1 MLYFLQHNL
10 YQSLPCLS
18 VAMSV
23 CKMWSPGGSPWAAP
37 NGAPMYVKDPC
48 WVWKRV
54 HLGPWR
60 AQSILV
66 WNKPLE
72 SGDPSLFGQHIGA
85 PVPHFEHSHRGPS
98 THRVLAW
105 AWWFQWFHGIGVFC
119 LRLGFCY
126 RIVTYLLSSR
136 SIFDN
141 LILMFDRGLL
151 PWSACTAV
159 VMMNQPQASSSKS
172 FFATLTPGGIFLNF
186 TAMVIPDIAITLGRE
201 SVRVLYSGWGTLPT
215 SRQLLWCKEAAATS
229 TFATSEV
236 ARQDA

>member
-1 MLYFLQHNL
+1 
-10 YQSLPCLS
+10 
-18 VAMSV
+18 MSV
-23 CKMWSPGGSPWAAP
+23 CKIWSPGGSPWAAP

-98 THRVLAW
+98 AHRVLAW

-141 LILMFDRGLL
+141 LILSVWPGAIAMKRLHGEVFG
-151 PWSACTAV
+151 
-159 VMMNQPQASSSKS
+159 SSSDS
-172 FFATLTPGGIFLNF
+172 SGSSDDEPTQ
-186 TAMVIPDIAITLGRE
+186 DI
-201 SVRVLYSGWGTLPT
+201 
-215 SRQLLWCKEAAATS
+215 
-229 TFATSEV
+229 
-236 ARQDA
+236 

>member
-1 MLYFLQHNL
+1 
-10 YQSLPCLS
+10 
-18 VAMSV
+18 MSV

-54 HLGPWR
+54 HLGPWL

-98 THRVLAW
+98 AHRVLAW

-126 RIVTYLLSSR
+126 RMVTYLLSSR
-136 SIFDN
+136 SIFDD
-141 LILMFDRGLL
+141 LILMLDRGLL

-172 FFATLTPGGIFLNF
+172 FFATLTPGGIFWTSLQWSYH
-186 TAMVIPDIAITLGRE
+186 TLQLRWAGSLWE
-201 SVRVLYSGWGTLPT
+201 CCTVVGALFPLPV
-215 SRQLLWCKEAAATS
+215 SSFDARKLLLHQRFHHLKLHAKTRS
-229 TFATSEV
+229 SFQRLV
-236 ARQDA
+236 

>member
-1 MLYFLQHNL
+1 ML
-10 YQSLPCLS
+10 YQSLACLS

-54 HLGPWR
+54 HLRPWR
-60 AQSILV
+60 AQSNLV

-98 THRVLAW
+98 AHRVLAW

-151 PWSACTAV
+151 PWSACTAKFLAAAAIPAAV
-159 VMMNQPQASSSKS
+159 VMMNQPQTSSSKS
-172 FFATLTPGGIFLNF
+172 FFCYFDTGWHFFEFHCNGHTIHCNCVGQGVCESA
-186 TAMVIPDIAITLGRE
+186 VQCLGH
-201 SVRVLYSGWGTLPT
+201 SSHFPSAPLM
-215 SRQLLWCKEAAATS
+215 
-229 TFATSEV
+229 
-236 ARQDA
+236 